1 MQYFGRKRRSIVAI
15 VKWMKGI
22 EFVSGLLSKR
32 PKKGAPHSE
41 HSNALLATH
50 RVAPTQNPDCT
61 RIYAVGEYNRSTLPS
76 NKELALRE
84 RFAEVRAMVY
94 ARKRDLEH
102 ISQDQL
108 DFMAQKDTATGKK
121 TMNAYLWY
129 VCGQEYDAQH
139 QG

>member
-1 MQYFGRKRRSIVAI
+1 MAK
-15 VKWMKGI
+15 VKWAKGI
-22 EFVSGLLSKR
+22 DYVSGLLSSR
-32 PKKGAPHSE
+32 PKAGQLHSS

-61 RIYAVGEYNRSTLPS
+61 RIYMVGEYNRSTLPS
-76 NKELALRE
+76 NNELAARE

-102 ISQDQL
+102 ISQDQI
-108 DFMAQKDTATGKK
+108 DFMAQKDLATGKK
-121 TMNAYLWY
+121 TMNAYLWL
-129 VCGQEYDAQH
+129 VCGAEYDQQH